1 MTNEKHIP
9 GVQLGNQ
16 FRIEDVSDIFDAA
29 FLASYNTRLLLG
41 ADDPVYIPASNRY
54 PHHRIYF
61 AHGFFRSALHEIAH
75 WCIAG
80 KVRRHIVDY
89 GYWYKPDGRSLDE
102 QRMFERVECKPQ
114 ALEWLFCLSSGHPF
128 EVSCDNLAAE
138 DPSAINIET
147 FTEKVAMQLGYYAE
161 HGLPQRAAIFA
172 SALQRFYRQPDPL
185 QVLKSPN
192 GTQSEIKVA

>member
-1 MTNEKHIP
+1 MTNKNHLP
-9 GVQLGNQ
+9 GAKPGQQ
-16 FRIEDVSDIFDAA
+16 FRIKDVIDIFDGT

-41 ADDPVYIPASNRY
+41 ASDPVYVPASNRY

-89 GYWYKPDGRSLDE
+89 GYWYKPDGRNLDE
-102 QRMFERVECKPQ
+102 QRRFEQVECKPQ
-114 ALEWLFCLSSGHPF
+114 ALEWLFCLSTGHPF

-138 DPSAINIET
+138 DPTAINIDA
-147 FTEKVAMQLGYYAE
+147 FAEKVATQLQAYAE
-161 HGLPQRAAIFA
+161 YGLPQRAAIFA
-172 SALQRFYRQPDPL
+172 SALQQFYRQPNPL
-185 QVLKSPN
+185 LRLKPAN
-192 GTQSEIKVA
+192 GSQSATKVA